1 MTEKFR
7 VTKKS
12 VLTRG
17 TIVAVM
23 VTIPSL
29 AAFFVVWDATD
40 DAIYAAITGAVVH
53 FVAMG
58 ASFVIM
64 KRYFVVKKT

>member
-1 MTEKFR
+1 
-7 VTKKS
+7 
-12 VLTRG
+12 
-17 TIVAVM
+17 VAVM